1 MARTIKIEILEGGMR
16 RVRLKEKAWLSGEGT
31 PVPDGDPSAA
41 FLIGPAGREFTW
53 REAVAFG
60 LVEDPSRRP
69 NGPRPQ
75 SRASRKKRK
84 PTEPSNQNQGTDS

>member
-16 RVRLKEKAWLSGEGT
+16 RVRLKEKAWLSDEGA

-53 REAVAFG
+53 GEALEFG
-60 LVEDPSRRP
+60 LVQDPSK
-69 NGPRPQ
+69 Q
-75 SRASRKKRK
+75 S
-84 PTEPSNQNQGTDS
+84 QGTGS